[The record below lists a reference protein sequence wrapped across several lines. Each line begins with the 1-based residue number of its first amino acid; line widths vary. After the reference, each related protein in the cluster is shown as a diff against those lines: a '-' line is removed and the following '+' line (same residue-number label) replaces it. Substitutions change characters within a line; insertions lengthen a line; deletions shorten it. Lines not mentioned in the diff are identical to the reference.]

1 VVAIPRMR
9 LVSPPSSMLISPPS
23 SWWQRQGRGA
33 PPLPS
38 LPQQPSPSQSP
49 PAPAAAPGHSLDG
62 QQGLQIMLQEDHAD
76 SLARARLTG
85 ALFAEARSYY
95 QSIE

>member
-1 VVAIPRMR
+1 MAATPRMR
-9 LVSPPSSMLISPPS
+9 LASPPSSMLISPPS
-23 SWWQRQGRGA
+23 GWWPLHGRVP

-49 PAPAAAPGHSLDG
+49 PAPAAAPDHPVDG
-62 QQGLQIMLQEDHAD
+62 QHGLQLMLQQDHAD